1 MTDAAAL
8 NRFLARVEKRAFR
21 MAQFA
26 VRDADDALDV
36 EQDTM
41 MALAQ
46 RYADRPEAE
55 WKPLFYRILRS
66 KITDLHRRRQVRNR
80 WFVWLKPLG
89 DEEGVDPIE
98 QMPDGKGADPEH
110 RVELEMSIE
119 KLSHAV
125 EALPQ
130 RQQQAFLLRAWEGF
144 DVASTAKAMGCSQG
158 SVKTHYSRAV
168 HRLRSALEECAHEW

>member
-8 NRFLARVEKRAFR
+8 NRFLASVEKRAFR
-21 MAQFA
+21 MAQYA
-26 VRDADDALDV
+26 VKDVDDALDIV
-36 EQDTM
+36 QDTM
-41 MALAQ
+41 MALAR

-66 KITDLHRRRQVRNR
+66 KITDCHRRRQVRNR
-80 WFVWLKPLG
+80 FFVWLRPQG
-89 DEEGVDPIE
+89 DDEGVDPIE

-110 RVELEMSIE
+110 RLELAMSIE
-119 KLSHAV
+119 KLSQAV
-125 EALPQ
+125 EVLPQ

-168 HRLRSALEECAHEW
+168 HKLRAVLEECVHE